1 MVLRWKTVLSKID
14 RLAAFCDA
22 VITIAITILVLGTEV
37 RSVHTSP
44 EIYGLTLTARP
55 ACPK

>member
-1 MVLRWKTVLSKID
+1 MVIGWKTVLSKID

-22 VITIAITILVLGTEV
+22 AITIAITILVLGTE
-37 RSVHTSP
+37 VHTSP